1 MARMPS
7 DEIVDAEFEEV
18 PSAGRPAAQPQVRQ
32 LRRDDAG
39 VWYDPSM
46 LAPQQAPMDLAQLEQ
61 RARALSMFVKVPLLA
76 YVALNKDL
84 PAIVRLA
91 ALGLAA
97 LEVREISK
105 QAGQV
110 ELMLPDFEV

>member
-7 DEIVDAEFEEV
+7 EEIVDAEFEEI
-18 PSAGRPAAQPQVRQ
+18 PGSARPAAQPAVRQ
-32 LRRDDAG
+32 LRRDEAG
-39 VWYDPSM
+39 EWFDPS
-46 LAPQQAPMDLAQLEQ
+46 LVPVQQPLDLAQLER
-61 RARALSMFVKVPLLA
+61 RARALSMFVKMPLLA

-84 PAIVRLA
+84 PAIVRFA

-97 LEVREISK
+97 LEVRDIAK

-110 ELMLPDFEV
+110 ELMLPDFEA